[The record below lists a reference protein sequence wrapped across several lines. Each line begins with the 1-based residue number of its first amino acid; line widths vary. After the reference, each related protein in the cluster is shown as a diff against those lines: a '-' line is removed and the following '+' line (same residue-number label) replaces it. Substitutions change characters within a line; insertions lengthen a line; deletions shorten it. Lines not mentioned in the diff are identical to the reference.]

1 MREMFRRSTDGAIL
15 CRSCLPAADVTV
27 SAELFADLFPGT
39 WHLVT
44 CGGCGYAPPQTE
56 EKVTA
61 GAAEAPPSGS
71 PRSV

>member
-15 CRSCLPAADVTV
+15 CRSCLPATDVTV

-44 CGGCGYAPPQTE
+44 CGACGYAPPQGDAA
-56 EKVTA
+56 VTA
-61 GAAEAPPSGS
+61 GAAEALPSGS